1 MPTYYRSTERKP
13 GRGIRKSYRHGGRN
27 RRDEEARVIG
37 VQDNA
42 ADELRRVRGRR
53 PKDAREV
60 RDRRAQLARVGSR
73 ERNARDEMRRL
84 RGYQMGGGIDSL
96 PRPLGLSSMM
106 QQQPQRLQGGFSNP
120 LGSQN
125 SLRAAQAAAQ
135 PPQLQDYSSRL
146 RQGRVPPM
154 QPPRGM
160 NNYQRMGLEPWR
172 GQQGQ
177 PNIPQG
183 ALPNPAQGPTFRQP
197 QPGEAPR
204 TLAPAPPN
212 RRYVP
217 DQTGTPL
224 PQTPWPGM
232 KQGVTFDE
240 YFRGQQGQ
248 PNIPQGML
256 RSQAQ
261 SGQIGSPQ
269 QFRPPRPPIDQQTL
283 ARMAAAQRPRG
294 GFNASPLTRSV
305 SPRAGRGIAPVQR
318 GSSPKP
324 WFSSTQRPEYLPE
337 TQAQFFPWAR
347 GGRVGLKKGGRIPRK
362 KGAKFI

>member
-1 MPTYYRSTERKP
+1 MPTYYKSTSMNP
-13 GRGIRKSYRHGGRN
+13 GAGIRKGYRHGGRN
-27 RRDEEARVIG
+27 LRDEEARVIG

-42 ADELRRVRGRR
+42 ADELRRVRRRR

-60 RDRRAQLARVGSR
+60 RDRRAQLGRVGSR

-84 RGYQMGGGIDSL
+84 RGEARRFQYGGGIGRQMGGIDSL
-96 PRPLGLSSMM
+96 PRPLGFSSMM
-106 QQQPQRLQGGFSNP
+106 QQQPQRLQGFSSP
-120 LGSQN
+120 
-125 SLRAAQAAAQ
+125 
-135 PPQLQDYSSRL
+135 L

-160 NNYQRMGLEPWR
+160 NDYQRMGLEPW
-172 GQQGQ
+172 
-177 PNIPQG
+177 
-183 ALPNPAQGPTFRQP
+183 
-197 QPGEAPR
+197 
-204 TLAPAPPN
+204 
-212 RRYVP
+212 
-217 DQTGTPL
+217 
-224 PQTPWPGM
+224 
-232 KQGVTFDE
+232 
-240 YFRGQQGQ
+240 RGQQGQ

-294 GFNASPLTRSV
+294 GFNAPPLTRSV

-337 TQAQFFPWAR
+337 RQAQFVPWAR